1 MKYLLI
7 ACLTISWARA
17 NDLCL
22 DPAAQ
27 KTSFWYLQTAQKIDD
42 EILDSRADGLKHQV
56 VRNTLVTKSYLDFFQ
71 STQNQHVRLMGYVYA
86 QASHHLGRLV
96 RYKYWQQI
104 SDSHEWKE
112 LDYSLIQGRALE
124 RIVAT
129 FPQVLSSR
137 LMDFSLDL
145 YKTLATQL
153 NILNS
158 CGAAFASRLTQDS
171 DLKLAYASNTT
182 AEFMRHFVA
191 YEQSYLQKTMY
202 AQLDIMIATKS
213 GMLDA
218 MRFIP
223 FNGEKTMSFA
233 QWREHEGFKGTS
245 YNLAQ
250 RIRFDQMVIRL
261 ELMASEMQLSQMKK
275 RLRHSRL
282 KEMLLFLIGSL
293 D

>member
-1 MKYLLI
+1 MKFILL
-7 ACLTISWARA
+7 AWLSISWAWA
-17 NDLCL
+17 HDICL

-27 KTSFWYLQTAQKIDD
+27 KTSFWYQKTEQKIDEAIFD
-42 EILDSRADGLKHQV
+42 TRTDGLKHQV
-56 VRNTLVTKSYLDFFQ
+56 TRNMLVTQSYLHFFQ
-71 STQNQHVRLMGYVYA
+71 SQNQHVSLMGYVYA

-96 RYKYWQQI
+96 RYKFWEQVA
-104 SDSHEWKE
+104 DSNDWKK

-124 RIVAT
+124 RTVSS
-129 FPQVLSSR
+129 FPQLLSTR

-158 CGAAFASRLTQDS
+158 CGAAFALKLTHEPH
-171 DLKLAYASNTT
+171 LKLAYSSQSISD
-182 AEFMRHFVA
+182 FMRHFVA
-191 YEQSYLQKTMY
+191 FEQSYLQKTMY

-261 ELMASEMQLSQMKK
+261 ELTASQMQLSQMQK